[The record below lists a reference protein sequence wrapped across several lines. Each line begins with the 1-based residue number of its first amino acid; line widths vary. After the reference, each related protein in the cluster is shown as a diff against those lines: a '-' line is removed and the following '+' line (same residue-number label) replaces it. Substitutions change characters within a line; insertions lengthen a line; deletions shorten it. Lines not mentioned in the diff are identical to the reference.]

1 MSLKNWDNKTWLSS
15 NSYINS
21 FNKFLIKETKLNKN
35 SKILDIGCGRG
46 KIIGSLSLKLR
57 LKNKPIGIDLVNH
70 KDKDRRITF
79 KKVDAL
85 SFFRDNKK
93 RFDLILVKQ
102 TIHLLQLNQ
111 IKILLR
117 KMSKSLNIKGK
128 IFIFMLNPNNNEIPN
143 FKLMRKKLL
152 ISLKKDKEILGLI
165 STLSVSYTHL
175 TLPTS

>member
-21 FNKFLIKETKLNKN
+21 FNNFLIKETKLNKN

-70 KDKDRRITF
+70 KDKDRRISF

-85 SFFRDNKK
+85 SFFLYQWNQLKE
-93 RFDLILVKQ
+93 FHFQPFSSFLVDVSCASFY
-102 TIHLLQLNQ
+102 LQ
-111 IKILLR
+111 
-117 KMSKSLNIKGK
+117 
-128 IFIFMLNPNNNEIPN
+128 
-143 FKLMRKKLL
+143 
-152 ISLKKDKEILGLI
+152 
-165 STLSVSYTHL
+165 Y
-175 TLPTS
+175 

>member
-21 FNKFLIKETKLNKN
+21 FNNFLIKETKLNKN

-102 TIHLLQLNQ
+102 TLHLLRLNQ
-111 IKILLR
+111 IKIL
-117 KMSKSLNIKGK
+117 
-128 IFIFMLNPNNNEIPN
+128 F
-143 FKLMRKKLL
+143 
-152 ISLKKDKEILGLI
+152 
-165 STLSVSYTHL
+165 H
-175 TLPTS
+175 